1 MLVLGRKSNES
12 LMIGDDIVVTIL
24 EVDGDKVKIG
34 IQAPAQVRILR
45 QELFK
50 AAKKDELQAANLTL
64 ETGQDLLP
72 SLRHLL
78 QK

>member
-50 AAKKDELQAANLTL
+50 AAKEDDLQAANLTL